1 MINGVVMKDINA
13 VEPVN
18 LIIQKPPLINSPIFL
33 GAVIFYTSIMGIGF
47 LVEPTYGLIGLF
59 LIALISIFKILFKNF
74 ALIVGMIVLGVV
86 CTAIPFL
93 LIIYIPILIFFFIA
107 RLGYFIEHWRVV
119 LVGLVIYFLPVFI
132 LVQGMK
138 SQSFLIFL
146 IIPTILF
153 PIAIHYFYKNYDY
166 TVGKILELFS
176 EAPILIISI
185 LLPFLKLGFSVG
197 DAPVAV
203 ESHVIPDGHTM
214 PTEALAAKPISPVIT
229 PLVNNVPVGVE
240 HVAID
245 PVTPVVVPSHINPNF
260 NLDSFYQT
268 LSQSHHL
275 FGQSGSENIMSFGD
289 KVQIGVGSDH
299 IALVKD
305 GFHVNVLN
313 SEGHQIG
320 TIENNLSGHG
330 ALEIKDTHGM
340 KMGEIEFSQE
350 QNTIVFKDAHNLVV
364 ASVDQSIQSDL
375 SKSFLQAELD
385 KTQAALDQLDK
396 GQTPIDQLGKEQIL
410 VDQIDHAN
418 KISLAMLSIL
428 AVAKKRK
435 STDTA
440 QVAIKDV
447 SETTSVS
454 GLESNVQLCESSTS
468 NFKPLHSITFA
479 KYIEE
484 HCSREFRRHEKIF
497 LSKRFDEID
506 EADWKM
512 ICESYKISKDDIA
525 FIASTAL
532 IYKGSNGFLITKND
546 VIYAR
551 ETWSEPVGYHVSQIA
566 GIKKGGLTNSE
577 NKLDS
582 NKVFIINFDESGMK
596 PIFKELHEL
605 FLQYRK
611 LS

>member
-1 MINGVVMKDINA
+1 MINGVGMKDINA
-13 VEPVN
+13 VEPIS
-18 LIIQKPPLINSPIFL
+18 LIIQKPPLINSPVFL
-33 GAVIFYTSIMGIGF
+33 SAVIFYTSIMGVGF
-47 LVEPTYGLIGLF
+47 LVEPLYGLIGLF
-59 LIALISIFKILFKNF
+59 LIALISIFKILFKNL
-74 ALIVGMIVLGVV
+74 ALIVGMILLGVV

-107 RLGYFIEHWRVV
+107 RLGYFFEHWRVV
-119 LVGLVIYFLPVFI
+119 LVGLVVYFLPVFI

-203 ESHVIPDGHTM
+203 ESHVIPEGHTV
-214 PTEALAAKPISPVIT
+214 PTEALAAKPMSPVAI
-229 PLVNNVPVGVE
+229 PVNDVPVGIE

-245 PVTPVVVPSHINPNF
+245 PVPPVIVPSHINPNF

-275 FGQSGSENIMSFGD
+275 FGQAGSENIISIGD

-350 QNTIVFKDAHNLVV
+350 KNAIVFKDAHNIVM
-364 ASVDQSIQSDL
+364 ASVDQSIQSD
-375 SKSFLQAELD
+375 SSQSFLQAELD
-385 KTQAALDQLDK
+385 KTQAALNQLDK
-396 GQTPIDQLGKEQIL
+396 AQTHIDQLGNEQIP
-410 VDQIDHAN
+410 VDQVEHAN

-428 AVAKKRK
+428 AVAKEKK
-435 STDTA
+435 SADSA
-440 QVAIKDV
+440 QATLKDV
-447 SETTSVS
+447 GGATTIS
-454 GLESNVQLCESSTS
+454 GLKHIDL
-468 NFKPLHSITFA
+468 KPLHPMTFA
-479 KYIEE
+479 TFIERN
-484 HCSREFRRHEKIF
+484 CSRDIRKHEKIF
-497 LSKRFDEID
+497 LPERFNKI
-506 EADWKM
+506 ANGDWKG
-512 ICESYKISKDDIA
+512 ILEKYKVSKEEIG
-525 FIASTAL
+525 FVASTLYLYKDCDSL
-532 IYKGSNGFLITKND
+532 IITKND
-546 VIYAR
+546 VIHAR
-551 ETWSEPVGYHVSQIA
+551 IAGHEPISYHLSQIE
-566 GIKKGGLTNSE
+566 GIKKGSFIEE
-577 NKLDS
+577 NHLDDQKIFLIQFNES
-582 NKVFIINFDESGMK
+582 WMKSVFS
-596 PIFKELHEL
+596 ELHEL
-605 FLQYRK
+605 FLQYRN

>member
-13 VEPVN
+13 VEPVS
-18 LIIQKPPLINSPIFL
+18 LIIQKPPLINSPVFL
-33 GAVIFYTSIMGIGF
+33 GAVIFYTSIMGVGF

-119 LVGLVIYFLPVFI
+119 LVGLIVYFLPVFI

-214 PTEALAAKPISPVIT
+214 PTEALAAKPISPVMT
-229 PLVNNVPVGVE
+229 PLVNNVPVGIE
-240 HVAID
+240 HVALD

-275 FGQSGSENIMSFGD
+275 FGQAGSENIMSFGD

-299 IALVKD
+299 ITLVKD

-320 TIENNLSGHG
+320 TIENYLSGHG

-350 QNTIVFKDAHNLVV
+350 QNSIVFKDAHNLVV

-396 GQTPIDQLGKEQIL
+396 GQTPIDQLGKEQIP

-418 KISLAMLSIL
+418 SISLAMLSIL
-428 AVAKKRK
+428 AVAKERK
-435 STDTA
+435 SADTA
-440 QVAIKDV
+440 QAAIKDV
-447 SETTSVS
+447 SETTTVS
-454 GLESNVQLCESSTS
+454 GFKQADL
-468 NFKPLHSITFA
+468 KPLHPMTFA
-479 KYIEE
+479 TFIEKN
-484 HCSREFRRHEKIF
+484 CSKDIRKHEKIF
-497 LSKRFDEID
+497 LPERFNKI
-506 EADWKM
+506 ANGDWKG
-512 ICESYKISKDDIA
+512 ILEKYKVSKEEIG
-525 FIASTAL
+525 FVASTLYLYKDCDSL
-532 IYKGSNGFLITKND
+532 IITKND
-546 VIYAR
+546 VIHAR
-551 ETWSEPVGYHVSQIA
+551 ISGHEPISYHLSQIE
-566 GIKKGGLTNSE
+566 GIKKGSFIEE
-577 NKLDS
+577 NHLDDQKIFLIQF
-582 NKVFIINFDESGMK
+582 NESWMK
-596 PIFKELHEL
+596 PVFSELHEL